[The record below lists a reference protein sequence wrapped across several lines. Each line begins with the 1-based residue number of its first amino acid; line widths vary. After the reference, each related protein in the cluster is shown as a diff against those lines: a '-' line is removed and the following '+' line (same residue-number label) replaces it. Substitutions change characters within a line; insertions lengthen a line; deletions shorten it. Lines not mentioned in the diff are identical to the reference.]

1 MVDFSPA
8 FPLDRRSPNALID
21 LIPRNDLS
29 DSRGLRRIR
38 ILYHRSAIIFDR
50 YHSDEAHCF
59 WRFGTGFGHSD
70 KCVRRHLAGD
80 KRDWSSLNYQI
91 ASVSS
96 TGMITGALAGNA
108 TIRATSAGL
117 TGELNVVVVP
127 GAPASIVIYSGT
139 GQSAAKGSAVTDPLC
154 TNVKDAA
161 GNWLIGATVTY
172 VVSTGGGQVAA
183 PATPVTN
190 SAGIAISG
198 AWTLGPNAGTQTVTA
213 SSPGA
218 GSVVFSA
225 TAQ

>member
-1 MVDFSPA
+1 MRSSTSFLGTICLILAGCGGSGSSTTAPPSSLTVTIPTRPIVSGASVQASATLISASGGTSPA
-8 FPLDRRSPNALID
+8 TNV
-21 LIPRNDLS
+21 
-29 DSRGLRRIR
+29 
-38 ILYHRSAIIFDR
+38 
-50 YHSDEAHCF
+50 
-59 WRFGTGFGHSD
+59 T
-70 KCVRRHLAGD
+70 
-80 KRDWSSLNYQI
+80 WSSSNYQI

-96 TGMITGALAGNA
+96 TGVITGALAGNA

-127 GAPASIVIYSGT
+127 GAPASIVIYSGN

-183 PATPVTN
+183 PTTPVTN